1 MYRKWF
7 GVAVLS
13 LVLFGCSARE
23 YAMFQDENVDRQIA
37 ARKHG
42 LLKTI
47 FPPHEEN
54 ANAERITPA
63 EKKLKFG
70 YEAKILPGDTLQ
82 IAVYNHSRKI
92 RLSDIDTFAGGTHS
106 AGATPVT
113 ATPAV
118 SSGKQEY
125 LVDTDGTVYLP
136 LLHDVSIASMTERE
150 ASALLTRKYRAY
162 LTDPKVKVHIG
173 NTRVYVLG
181 EVNKPGIL
189 PVHASGATLYEI
201 IAKSGDL
208 TDYADR
214 RGIKI
219 ISGPLGNQTMRY
231 IDMTHMASLNATNL
245 MIAPNSI
252 VYVPPKGTKA
262 VKVAIDDYM
271 PILQLLT
278 TTMGAYLSIDYL
290 INGRD

>member
-7 GVAVLS
+7 GVVVLAV
-13 LVLFGCSARE
+13 VLYGCSARE

-42 LLKTI
+42 LLKTL
-47 FPPHEEN
+47 FPPHEES
-54 ANAERITPA
+54 ADAGKIPA
-63 EKKLKFG
+63 EKKLTFG

-92 RLSDIDTFAGGTHS
+92 TLSDIDNS
-106 AGATPVT
+106 VATAATNTAPTITAPVT
-113 ATPAV
+113 A

-136 LLHDVSIASMTERE
+136 LLHDVPVASMTERE
-150 ASALLTRKYRAY
+150 ASAFLTRKYRAY

-219 ISGPLGNQTMRY
+219 ISGPLGHQTMRY

-245 MIAPNSI
+245 MITPNSI